1 MSQAEEHEGPV
12 VHDRRR
18 IDPRTGEIRE
28 EARATA
34 PSPGAGDAAGADAE
48 ATATT
53 GEPGGAEE
61 APAASAAEVEALKSA
76 VVERTN
82 DLKRLQAE
90 YVNYKRRVDRDRQAN
105 QEQAVGSVLT
115 ELLPVLDDIGRAR
128 EHEELSGG
136 FKAVAEAL
144 ETSLSKLGLVKFG
157 EVGDEFDPRVHD
169 ALMHAYSDDVSG
181 PTCSAIL
188 QPGYRLGERV
198 LRPAR
203 VAVTEPTVGL
213 PPEQAAPGADSA
225 PASGAESGSAGDEGA
240 TAGADDQPP
249 TDNG

>member
-1 MSQAEEHEGPV
+1 MV
-12 VHDRRR
+12 
-18 IDPRTGEIRE
+18 
-28 EARATA
+28 
-34 PSPGAGDAAGADAE
+34 
-48 ATATT
+48 
-53 GEPGGAEE
+53 
-61 APAASAAEVEALKSA
+61 ASAAEVDALKSA

-157 EVGDEFDPRVHD
+157 EVGEEFDPRVHD

-213 PPEQAAPGADSA
+213 PPEQAAPGEDTGPAD
-225 PASGAESGSAGDEGA
+225 DEGA

-249 TDNG
+249 TGNG

>member
-12 VHDRRR
+12 VRDRRR

-34 PSPGAGDAAGADAE
+34 PSPDAGEAAD
-48 ATATT
+48 TAAT
-53 GEPGGAEE
+53 GEPGGGAEE
-61 APAASAAEVEALKSA
+61 APAVSAAEVEALKAA

-128 EHEELSGG
+128 EHDELSGG

-157 EVGDEFDPRVHD
+157 EVGEEFDPRIHD

-213 PPEQAAPGADSA
+213 PPEQAAPSVDADA
-225 PASGAESGSAGDEGA
+225 ASGAESGSADDEGA

-249 TDNG
+249 TGNG